1 MLDRYKIM
9 TGLSKIYAIFS
20 LTDETFAVLQGN
32 PEKKLSEDEKKSFY
46 IILSF
51 ANQMYWILGTIVG
64 RVAGSYITF
73 SLKGVEFA
81 LVALFTIIFIEQ
93 WKNNVDHKP
102 AILGFIIAAVVVI
115 FNQGSNMI
123 TISIAILLLISIV
136 TKKRTNH
143 YS

>member
-1 MLDRYKIM
+1 MNIKQNK
-9 TGLSKIYAIFS
+9 SKFSFERLNFIEFCALCFIIFIVFVRFLYIFS
-20 LTDETFAVLQGN
+20 YDIDFE
-32 PEKKLSEDEKKSFY
+32 
-46 IILSF
+46 
-51 ANQMYWILGTIVG
+51 
-64 RVAGSYITF
+64 
-73 SLKGVEFA
+73 GVEFA

-123 TISIAILLLISIV
+123 TISIAILLLISIL

>member
-1 MLDRYKIM
+1 
-9 TGLSKIYAIFS
+9 
-20 LTDETFAVLQGN
+20 
-32 PEKKLSEDEKKSFY
+32 
-46 IILSF
+46 
-51 ANQMYWILGTIVG
+51 MYWILGTIVG
-64 RVAGSYITF
+64 RVVGSYITF

-123 TISIAILLLISIV
+123 TISIAILLLISIL